1 VAITVSGRHRILVIC
16 GVVVRIAGEGADV
29 VEGGTKSGK
38 PRVVDLDD
46 ARPRIRSP
54 GWSGR
59 QEEHDALKRQSSVAA
74 SG

>member
-16 GVVVRIAGEGADV
+16 GVVVWIAGEGADV
-29 VEGGTKSGK
+29 VDGTKSGK

-59 QEEHDALKRQSSVAA
+59 REEHDALKRQSSVAA